1 MPGTCPS
8 KSYGETVLSR
18 SNQIKKDCIAL
29 AKQMSLNEQNTNR
42 NEETKKDWIQL
53 IKQITL
59 DINKKDCI
67 KSIKKIASNE

>member
-1 MPGTCPS
+1 
-8 KSYGETVLSR
+8 
-18 SNQIKKDCIAL
+18 
-29 AKQMSLNEQNTNR
+29 MSLNEQNTNR